1 MTLTT
6 IRQMLKWPKN
16 LTISSWERIYL
27 QRRLNKSQ
35 QMMVTEANLLKMLKK
50 KRKRIRRNRKR
61 SHLER
66 RKRKKICP
74 TCYPKAGLKVPRS
87 PRLAIRSAFRET
99 KRESNRL
106 A

>member
-6 IRQMLKWPKN
+6 IMQMLKWPKN
-16 LTISSWERIYL
+16 LTISSRERIYL
-27 QRRLNKSQ
+27 QRKLNKSK
-35 QMMVTEANLLKMLKK
+35 QMMVTEANPFKMLKK
-50 KRKRIRRNRKR
+50 KRKRIKRNRKR

-66 RKRKKICP
+66 KKRKKICP

-99 KRESNRL
+99 KRESNRR